1 MPGSGASNLNRHP
14 NHPLRHA
21 ICVAAIVFDI
31 VAKDLTMA
39 TNFLRLFKV
48 GSARLAL
55 VVGAS
60 EVGCGASEGRIY
72 TWSVEGATSSGT
84 RIQFHGNWLKG
95 KLLWFF
101 PCFYSTA
108 LLSQQG
114 NDFFFFFPWQKS
126 NT

>member
-1 MPGSGASNLNRHP
+1 
-14 NHPLRHA
+14 
-21 ICVAAIVFDI
+21 
-31 VAKDLTMA
+31 MA
-39 TNFLRLFKV
+39 TNFLRLFKA
-48 GSARLAL
+48 GSARLTL
-55 VVGAS
+55 MVGAS
-60 EVGCGASEGRIY
+60 EVGCGAGEDRIY
-72 TWSVEGATSSGT
+72 TWSVEGGYWQWAFGGLGSGT

-114 NDFFFFFPWQKS
+114 NDFFFFFPWSKS